1 MTDTPHHLAIIMDG
15 NRRWARGRGWQVLK
29 GHNAGVTTLREIS
42 EAAHDAGVRWLTVFA
57 FSAQN
62 WMRPSHEVDGLMGLM
77 RRFLMA
83 DAYQLVENNVK
94 FRVIGDRRRLSGELV
109 ELIEQLESKTATNSG
124 LNLTVAIDYGGRQE
138 ITAAAKMLAD
148 EANRGLIKVEDI
160 NDDLLKSRMSSSA
173 LPDIDLLVRT
183 GGEFR
188 VSNFMLWDL
197 SYAELYFTDVYWPDF
212 TAQHLQ
218 DAMQNFKSRDRR
230 FGGDGIA
237 ANDSVET
244 LKK

>member
-29 GHNAGVTTLREIS
+29 GHNAGITSLKDIT
-42 EAAHDAGVRWLTVFA
+42 EAANDAGVRWLTVFA
-57 FSAQN
+57 FSSQN
-62 WMRPSHEVDGLMGLM
+62 WSRPSNEVDGLMGLM
-77 RRFLMA
+77 RRFLMS

-94 FRVIGDRRRLSGELV
+94 FRVIGNRRRLSGELV
-109 ELIEQLESKTATNSG
+109 DLIEQLESKTSTNSG
-124 LNLTVAIDYGGRQE
+124 LNLTIAIDYGGRQE
-138 ITAAAKMLAD
+138 ITTATKMLAY
-148 EANRGLIKVEDI
+148 EASRGLIKVEDI

-188 VSNFMLWDL
+188 ISNFMLWDL

-212 TAQHLQ
+212 TARHLH
-218 DAMQNFKSRDRR
+218 DAILSFKSRDRR
-230 FGGDGIA
+230 FGGDSVA